1 MIQRIQSVWLLVA
14 GLLTLLTFKLAFWT
28 TTWKDAS
35 TTKMYSNSSG
45 SLLMYIAVIALIVL
59 SFGTIFL
66 FKKRPLQMQLAWLGI
81 LLSIGLFILEIK
93 EAEDIRDN
101 PNYQFGNWNL
111 GIILPLLAMAFFFAA
126 WKAMRKDHKLVKSL
140 NRLR

>member
-35 TTKMYSNSSG
+35 TTKMYANSSG
-45 SLLMYIAVIALIVL
+45 SLLMYIAVIVLIIL

-81 LLSIGLFILEIK
+81 VVSIGLFILEFK
-93 EAEDIRDN
+93 ATEDIQDN
-101 PNYQFGNWNL
+101 PNFQFGKWNL
-111 GIILPLLAMAFFFAA
+111 GIILPLLAVVFFFAA